1 MNFIEF
7 LERDEAK
14 ERILERKKLT
24 PTVREEIIKLQNQGN
39 TEPLKGVALRKRKSE
54 KEDDNDFVTP
64 RKGLEYLK
72 RNRMVRCMLYDTT
85 TIINDLLFNHL
96 KTKNKRENQARL
108 ELAKFVVNT
117 LKFPQEIWL
126 QPISGRLNF
135 IKQFSTTQDGK
146 QISLLLVV
154 VVTKD
159 KQLLTFYDYV
169 NDLASANEHRWGKLL
184 YKS

>member
-1 MNFIEF
+1 MTFIEF
-7 LERDEAK
+7 WEREGAR
-14 ERILERKKLT
+14 ERLLERKKLT
-24 PTVREEIIKLQNQGN
+24 QTEWKKIIKLQNQGN
-39 TEPLKGVALRKRKSE
+39 TEPLKGVALRKRKPE
-54 KEDDNDFVTP
+54 KGDENDFVSSQ
-64 RKGLEYLK
+64 KGLEYLK
-72 RNRMVRCMLYDTT
+72 RNRVVRCMLFDTT
-85 TIINDLLFNHL
+85 TIINELLFDHL
-96 KTKNKRENQARL
+96 RKKNRRENQARL

-126 QPISGRLNF
+126 QPISERLNF
-135 IKQFSTTQDGK
+135 IKQFSTTQEGT

>member
-14 ERILERKKLT
+14 ERLLERKKLT
-24 PTVREEIIKLQNQGN
+24 QTEWKKIIKLQNQGN
-39 TEPLKGVALRKRKSE
+39 TEPLKGVALRKRKPE
-54 KEDDNDFVTP
+54 KGDENDFVSSQ
-64 RKGLEYLK
+64 KGLEYLK
-72 RNRMVRCMLYDTT
+72 RNRVVRCMLFDTT
-85 TIINDLLFNHL
+85 TIINELLFDHL
-96 KTKNKRENQARL
+96 RKKNRRENQARL
-108 ELAKFVVNT
+108 ELAKFV
-117 LKFPQEIWL
+117 
-126 QPISGRLNF
+126 LNF